1 MADDKKKPLVL
12 LVHGAWHQPL
22 HYRALI
28 DALKQK
34 GFTVLAPPLAST
46 GYDDS
51 VDGKTYHDDAKRLH
65 DALLPLL
72 DEGRAAIAIGHS
84 YGSLPLTTAIKGHTV
99 AERTNRGL
107 SGGITSAIYIAST
120 PFFQTSISMFE
131 AGGKRYT
138 SDWFHDVDVSQIPS
152 PWRSPRSPRVPSHVK
167 ENRLPLKLEIAKEAF
182 YSGAEQSLKDQAA
195 SYLCHQARAPFET
208 PVDCTPV
215 ELDIPKTFV
224 ICAED
229 KIFPKD
235 LQAYTAEQW
244 KASPVELVSGHSPW
258 LNEANRDKI
267 VELVV
272 NEAARA

>member
-1 MADDKKKPLVL
+1 MADDNKKPLVL

-51 VDGKTYHDDAKRLH
+51 VEGKTYHDDAKRLR

-72 DEGRAAIAIGHS
+72 DEGRTAIAIGHS
-84 YGSLPLTTAIKGHTV
+84 YGSLPMTTAIKGHTV
-99 AERTNRGL
+99 TERTSRGL
-107 SGGITSAIYIAST
+107 SGGITSAVYIAST
-120 PFFQTSISMFE
+120 PFFQTGISMFE
-131 AGGKRYT
+131 AGGKKYT
-138 SDWFHDVDVSQIPS
+138 SDWFHDVDE
-152 PWRSPRSPRVPSHVK
+152 K
-167 ENRLPLKLEIAKEAF
+167 RLPLKLEIAKEAF

-208 PVDCTPV
+208 PVDCTPA
-215 ELDIPKTFV
+215 ELEIPKTFV